1 MACDEPPPSSTRAT
15 IRRIAR
21 ALGLA
26 ALVLAGWALIM
37 LGLPFVGPAGRLVA
51 VVGDEGHAVRAIAAA
66 GGRVVEVRRGATLAR
81 GDRPGFVAALYAAGA
96 PLVIEGRVAAGC
108 LPTKG
113 A

>member
-1 MACDEPPPSSTRAT
+1 MTISRAS
-15 IRRIAR
+15 RAAR
-21 ALGLA
+21 GAGVA
-26 ALVLAGWALIM
+26 ALVLAAWALVMIA
-37 LGLPFVGPAGRLVA
+37 LPFVGPAGRQVA
-51 VVGDEGHAVRAIAAA
+51 IIGDGADAVRAIVAA

-108 LPTKG
+108 FAKAG